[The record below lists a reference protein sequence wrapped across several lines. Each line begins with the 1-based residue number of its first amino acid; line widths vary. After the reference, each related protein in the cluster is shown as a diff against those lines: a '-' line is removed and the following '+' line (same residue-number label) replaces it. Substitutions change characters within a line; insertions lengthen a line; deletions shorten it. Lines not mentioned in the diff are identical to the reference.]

1 MLWTCPSCGELVRT
15 RDAICPFCDRAGLCP
30 APRLANVLVLVV
42 AVAAMGG
49 CAMGK
54 SASSDGFVGM
64 DTESTA
70 DNDGDGFSP
79 ADGDCDDVDDSRSP
93 DAAEATGDGVDSN
106 CDGEDDT

>member
-1 MLWTCPSCGELVRT
+1 M
-15 RDAICPFCDRAGLCP
+15 
-30 APRLANVLVLVV
+30 LVLVV
-42 AVAAMGG
+42 SVAAMGG

-54 SASSDGFVGM
+54 SASIDGFVGM

-79 ADGDCDDVDDSRSP
+79 ADGDCDDADDSRSP
-93 DAAEATGDGVDSN
+93 DAVEVIGDGVDSN

>member
-1 MLWTCPSCGELVRT
+1 
-15 RDAICPFCDRAGLCP
+15 
-30 APRLANVLVLVV
+30 VLVLVV

-49 CAMGK
+49 CTGK
-54 SASSDGFVGM
+54 TAPTDSFVGM

-70 DNDGDGFSP
+70 DDDGDGFSP
-79 ADGDCDDVDDSRSP
+79 ADGDCDDADDSRSP